1 MAFVRAIVAAYRR
14 YGKDPARA
22 LRQAQIAPE
31 QVAKPDARITAW
43 QMEALSGAAMQEL
56 DDEALGWFSRRLPW
70 GSYGMLARASISAPT
85 LQLALARWCRH
96 HGLIAPDI
104 ALELSVTGDVATI
117 CITEQTEHRPEGSAV
132 AGDFAEVKEEPATRA
147 GDTQQKHPPPHSPA
161 HVVSALV
168 GRVAWDSAPCPP
180 PATRAPPLPA
190 QNPMPPCLPEPMREF
205 CLVSVLR
212 NIHGLACW
220 LVDSRIALLGAQF
233 PFAAPPHHGAYA
245 VLFSGPTTFDSGP
258 ASIRFDAQ
266 YLKLPLRRDERALQQ
281 MLQHAL
287 PLTVLQYR
295 RDRLLV
301 QRVRQTLASHAQQ
314 THSAEAL
321 AALLNV
327 SPRTLHRQLKEE
339 GATLQGLK
347 DEVRQGRAI
356 ELLHR
361 TERPI
366 KQVAEAAGFRNEKS
380 FIRAFKGWTGLSPA
394 EFRKQAL
401 PLA

>member
-1 MAFVRAIVAAYRR
+1 MVFARAIVSAYQR
-14 YGKDPARA
+14 YGRDAGAA
-22 LRQAQIAPE
+22 LHQAQITPE
-31 QVAKPDARITAW
+31 QLAKPDSRITAR
-43 QMEALSGAAMQEL
+43 QMETLSGTAMQEL

-85 LQLALARWCRH
+85 LHLALARWCRH

-104 ALELSVTGDVATI
+104 ALSLDVVGNVATI
-117 CITEQTEHRPEGSAV
+117 RIKEHFAPREG
-132 AGDFAEVKEEPATRA
+132 FAT
-147 GDTQQKHPPPHSPA
+147 G
-161 HVVSALV
+161 
-168 GRVAWDSAPCPP
+168 DSAPCPP
-180 PATRAPPLPA
+180 PALRAPPLPA
-190 QNPMPPCLPEPMREF
+190 QNPQSQSLPAPMREF

-233 PFAAPPHHGAYA
+233 PFSPPPHHSAYA

-258 ASIRFDAQ
+258 ASIQFDAQ
-266 YLKLPLRRDERALQQ
+266 YLALPLRRDEKALQQ

-301 QRVRQTLASHAQQ
+301 QRVRQALASHAQQ

-321 AALLNV
+321 ASLLHV

-347 DEVRQGRAI
+347 DEVRRGRAV

-366 KQVAEAAGFRNEKS
+366 KQVAEASGFRNEKS

-394 EFRKQAL
+394 EFRKQAA